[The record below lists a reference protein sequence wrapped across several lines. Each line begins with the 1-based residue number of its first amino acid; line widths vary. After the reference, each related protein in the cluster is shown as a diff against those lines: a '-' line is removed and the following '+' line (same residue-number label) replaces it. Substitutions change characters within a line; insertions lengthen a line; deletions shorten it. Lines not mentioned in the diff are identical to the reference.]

1 MVTCGQVMLEKM
13 KVDQVHAINFSKS
26 ITIQLISVAFDP
38 ASFYGHHEFDL
49 AIADMFGGFTKEF
62 YDAYHS
68 LIPKEPG
75 FETRHKLYLLFHYLN
90 HWYGST
96 LYWTQAIFVL
106 LGTILEWVIDQMQ
119 SHSSSN
125 YYKIKFRRTFSACAC
140 GYIENRPNQV

>member
-1 MVTCGQVMLEKM
+1 ML
-13 KVDQVHAINFSKS
+13 KS
-26 ITIQLISVAFDP
+26 ITIQLVSVAFDP

-90 HWYGST
+90 HWYVAPFPFIGHKLFLSSC
-96 LYWTQAIFVL
+96 LRNHFGMGYRSNAISL
-106 LGTILEWVIDQMQ
+106 
-119 SHSSSN
+119 
-125 YYKIKFRRTFSACAC
+125 IKQLQ
-140 GYIENRPNQV
+140 N